1 MKNILVPTDFSETAE
16 NALFYAAEL
25 AAISNANLIIFH
37 VYNYP
42 VDTADLSLIAS
53 VYDQFEN
60 LNLESLRELKAKV
73 HEKLGTDLC
82 VEFLCKMGSVAHEI
96 NELIETKDIDLV
108 VIGTQGKGYLQE
120 RFMGS
125 TASSLVKQA
134 TQPVLVIDAKIKFE
148 PIQEIALAFDYKDE
162 ESLTAIDPV
171 ISFCNL
177 FKAHIS
183 ILQVLTQGEV
193 IPSASEA
200 IAGIKLANKLE
211 GVGHSFH
218 FIKNEDVVTGINEF
232 IVIKSMDLIAMIPKK
247 HSFLA
252 NLMHESNSKKMAFH
266 SIVPFLA
273 LPA

>member
-25 AAISNANLIIFH
+25 ATISNANLIIFH

-42 VDTADLSLIAS
+42 VDTADLTLIAS

-60 LNLESLRELKAKV
+60 LNLESLRELRTKVQAKF
-73 HEKLGTDLC
+73 GSDLS
-82 VEFLCKMGSVAHEI
+82 VEFLCKMGSVVHEV
-96 NELIETKDIDLV
+96 NELIQTKNIDLV

-120 RFMGS
+120 RFVGS
-125 TASSLVKQA
+125 TASDLIQQSTK
-134 TQPVLVIDAKIKFE
+134 PVLVIDDKIKFE
-148 PIQEIALAFDYKDE
+148 PIKEIALAFDYKDE
-162 ESLTAIDPV
+162 ESLTAIDPA
-171 ISFCNL
+171 ISFSNL
-177 FKAHIS
+177 FKAQLS
-183 ILQVLTQGEV
+183 ILNVLTQGEV
-193 IPSASEA
+193 IPSISEA
-200 IAGIKLANKLE
+200 IAGVKLANKLE
-211 GVGHSFH
+211 GVEHTFH

-232 IVIKSMDLIAMIPKK
+232 IVIKSIDLIAMIPKK

-252 NLMHESNSKKMAFH
+252 NLLHESNSKKMAFH